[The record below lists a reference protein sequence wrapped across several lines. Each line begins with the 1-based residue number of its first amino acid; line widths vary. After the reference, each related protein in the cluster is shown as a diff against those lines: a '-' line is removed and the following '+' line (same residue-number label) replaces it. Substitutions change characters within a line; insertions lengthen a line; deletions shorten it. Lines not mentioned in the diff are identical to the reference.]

1 MRTRTRPFSCRRLL
15 QLTAGTVGGG
25 SRYLAHGS
33 WRPKT
38 AGSSPRLTR
47 ASPTRLR
54 PRSPLDRA
62 DRPCPFRVHGDSF
75 QILSRN
81 GVPPPAHEGG
91 WKDVAL
97 VHPNE
102 TVRIIKRFFD

>member
-1 MRTRTRPFSCRRLL
+1 MRTRTRPFSRRRLL
-15 QLTAGTVGGG
+15 QLTAGTVAGLTIPGA
-25 SRYLAHGS
+25 RLLATQNRRFFPPIDPS
-33 WRPKT
+33 EPDPPPP
-38 AGSSPRLTR
+38 SI
-47 ASPTRLR
+47 
-54 PRSPLDRA
+54 PLDRA

-102 TVRIIKRFFD
+102 TVRIIKRLFD